1 MIRRTAA
8 LSAALA
14 LGGLLAACGGDSN
27 TNSNA
32 SNANAA
38 RSNVNANATA
48 GNANGV
54 ARDGVIDTNANI
66 SPNANSRSVPSN
78 TAVVVNNNRNEN
90 TSGVSTMNGNR
101 SGARNGNTNRP

>member
-1 MIRRTAA
+1 MTRRTAA

-27 TNSNA
+27 TNSNT

-38 RSNVNANATA
+38 RANANANA

-78 TAVVVNNNRNEN
+78 TGVLVNNNRNEN

-101 SGARNGNTNRP
+101 SGNTNRP

>member
-1 MIRRTAA
+1 MMRRTAV

-14 LGGLLAACGGDSN
+14 LGGLLTACGGDSN

-38 RSNVNANATA
+38 RSNVNATA

-101 SGARNGNTNRP
+101 AGARNGNTNRP